1 MAHLALY
8 RKYRS
13 QTFSDLVGQEH
24 VVRTLK
30 NAVASGRIAHSF
42 LFTGPRGTGKT
53 STARLLAKALNCPN
67 VKEGE
72 PCGTCE
78 ICMSITDGSAMDV
91 VEIDAASE
99 SGVEDVREKIVE
111 AVEYKPAE
119 CQYKVFIIDE
129 VHDLS
134 AKAFD
139 ALLKTIEEP
148 PSHIVFVLATT
159 EYNKVPPTVRS
170 RCQKFEFHRGSLED
184 LKGRLEFV
192 ARAEGIE
199 FESAALAAIAKMSDG
214 GYRDA
219 LTLLEQAILTA
230 TGNITLDH
238 VYSQLGLIADE
249 TSDNLIMAL
258 VDYDVPAIINLT
270 DEIYRLGR
278 DPGSILAALLLRL
291 SDLTRAV
298 FGLESFEGID
308 AVTQASQRDTA
319 GRVGKEKLLT
329 LRSDLADLHRAIRET
344 PLPRVWLEAQLIH
357 TAQKLNAPAVQVQA
371 QPVQERREVKIQEP
385 AAQPQPQAQPTRTQ
399 TQPEPEQRTQ
409 VQPPQRAAASEEDA
423 IWLRIFGELSVISKI
438 AKNRLEGTAVG
449 CVNGNNITIAFERE
463 SDVEWIQ
470 ENAKIRDAIYGL
482 WRKYG
487 NPDAVLIFEKK
498 NDVGS
503 RSPDV
508 SHTLVEL
515 PLEGERLVQAAQK
528 IFTSP

>member
-1 MAHLALY
+1 MSHLALY

-72 PCGTCE
+72 PCGTCD
-78 ICMSITDGSAMDV
+78 ICSSITDGSAMDV

-184 LKGRLEFV
+184 LKGRLEHV
-192 ARAEGIE
+192 AKSEGIE
-199 FESAALAAIAKMSDG
+199 FEPAALAAIAKMSDG

-230 TGNITLDH
+230 SGSITLDH

-258 VDYDVPAIINLT
+258 VEYDVPAIINLT

-308 AVTQASQRDTA
+308 ATTQASQRDTA
-319 GRVGKEKLLT
+319 GRVGKEKLLM

-357 TAQKLNAPAVQVQA
+357 TSQKLNGPVQVVQVQA
-371 QPVQERREVKIQEP
+371 APERREVKVQEP
-385 AAQPQPQAQPTRTQ
+385 APRVESQPERTPVSAPEPRTEVKAPTR
-399 TQPEPEQRTQ
+399 
-409 VQPPQRAAASEEDA
+409 AAESEEDG
-423 IWLRIFGELSVISKI
+423 IWIRIVNELSEISKI
-438 AKNRLEGTAVG
+438 ARNRLGATSVDS
-449 CVNGNNITIAFERE
+449 VNGNTITIAFERE

-487 NPDAVLIFEKK
+487 NPEAVLIFEKK

-503 RSPDV
+503 RSTDNTQ
-508 SHTLVEL
+508 TLVEL
-515 PLEGERLVQAAQK
+515 PLEGERLVQAAQE
-528 IFTSP
+528 IFNSP

>member
-119 CQYKVFIIDE
+119 CQFKVFIIDE

-184 LKGRLEFV
+184 LKSRLEFV
-192 ARAEGIE
+192 AKAEGIE
-199 FESAALAAIAKMSDG
+199 FEPAALAAIAKMSDG

-357 TAQKLNAPAVQVQA
+357 TAQKLNAPTAPVQTQVQA
-371 QPVQERREVKIQEP
+371 QPAPERREVKVQE
-385 AAQPQPQAQPTRTQ
+385 QPQAQPTRVSA
-399 TQPEPEQRTQ
+399 PVEPERTQ
-409 VQPPQRAAASEEDA
+409 VQAPQRAAASEEDA
-423 IWLRIFGELSVISKI
+423 VWLRIVGELSVISKI

-449 CVNGNNITIAFERE
+449 NVNGNNITVAFERE

-470 ENAKIRDAIYGL
+470 ENTKIRDAIYGL

-487 NPDAVLIFEKK
+487 NPEAVLIFEKK

-515 PLEGERLVQAAQK
+515 PLEGERLVQAAQE
-528 IFTSP
+528 IFNSP